1 MELINGLKK
10 KNTEYVSISGRRLFY
25 SFMER
30 LINQIVCC
38 FPLFALGSRKLAG
51 LRAEAGVPLM
61 SDRDTELPPDHMT
74 DHMTERSRSAIR
86 RLRKNAS

>member
-1 MELINGLKK
+1 MELINVLK

-30 LINQIVCC
+30 LIIQTVCC

-51 LRAEAGVPLM
+51 LRVEAGVPPM
-61 SDRDTELPPDHMT
+61 SDGDTELPPDHMT
-74 DHMTERSRSAIR
+74 DHMTERPARRSGGYVR
-86 RLRKNAS
+86 M